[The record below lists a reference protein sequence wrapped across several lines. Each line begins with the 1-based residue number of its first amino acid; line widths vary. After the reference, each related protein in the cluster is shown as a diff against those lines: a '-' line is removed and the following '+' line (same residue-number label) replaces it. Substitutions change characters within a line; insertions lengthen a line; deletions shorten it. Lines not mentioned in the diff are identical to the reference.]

1 MKSLSLESTVQPRLR
16 SIELVCLITDRPHP
30 TLPGTVLLDKGM
42 PQPCE
47 VKTALLSGREF
58 EMVKRKLL
66 EACVFPGGLSL
77 FSCLCAS
84 GLHTCIPILDPSPL
98 EPKELSLMVQA
109 FILYYDMDVSKDPT
123 LQNCM
128 PKIRLLLEKT
138 ESSRSLNT

>member
-1 MKSLSLESTVQPRLR
+1 MKSLSLESKVQPRLR

-47 VKTALLSGREF
+47 VKTALLSSREF
-58 EMVKRKLL
+58 EMVKRKLP

-84 GLHTCIPILDPSPL
+84 GLRTCYSHIRSKFSRAVRTVLNGAGIYSIL
-98 EPKELSLMVQA
+98 
-109 FILYYDMDVSKDPT
+109 
-123 LQNCM
+123 
-128 PKIRLLLEKT
+128 
-138 ESSRSLNT
+138 